1 MEAVLILVVDWRMDS
16 FHDEAICHVQETH
29 GVGMF

>member
-1 MEAVLILVVDWRMDS
+1 MEAVLILVVAWRMDS
-16 FHDEAICHVQETH
+16 FWDESMCHVQETH